1 MELQGPLWEGVF
13 PGLLR
18 QLYVGRRTG
27 ALLLSRDTER
37 RTVHFYVGNIAN
49 AETNVREDWMGEL
62 LVRKGLLKGADLMR
76 ATGMVHRHGK
86 RLGEVLVEMG
96 LLDREGLG
104 EVVAF
109 HADVVLSRVF
119 AWTEG
124 QYEFREDF
132 GRALDA
138 DELTL
143 PYSTG
148 DLILRASR
156 SVQDPDVVR
165 YRLGDLERLVAL
177 SRDPLLRFQRLN
189 LTAVDGCVLARVD
202 GRTSAG
208 EIVLATRLVPEEVR
222 TSLFALLNTGIVE
235 YVGAT
240 GRGGRA
246 ATRVHPPAAAGSP
259 GPRLPP
265 ASPSAPAA
273 GEVPPPAGRA
283 GPVDSRTAPDAP
295 VRGEPSIVLS
305 REPIREDDRVPLA
318 RPDVPPGSE
327 PGPAAP
333 PPAAERPAPPPI
345 EARRAEI
352 LEAYASLATRTHF
365 ELLGLTPE
373 ADDARLREAYFRVA
387 KRFHPD
393 AHHEPGLSDL
403 RDKLEAVFIRLGEV
417 YETLRS
423 PRLRA
428 RYERELARPAAAG
441 EGKAAPAD
449 AELPEDTI
457 ARAAESIVRER
468 YWEALPL
475 LERAIP
481 RTSGGV
487 RQRGRVL
494 LARIYARDPDWV
506 GQAEE
511 LLQSVLQDEPGNT
524 DVHFYLGLIYEH
536 QGLVERALAAFRKVL
551 ELEPQS
557 KDARARVAELQQIA
571 AAPEGGSPRQRGLGN
586 R

>member
-1 MELQGPLWEGVF
+1 MESQGSLWEGVL

-27 ALLLSRDTER
+27 ALVLSRETER

-49 AETNVREDWMGEL
+49 AETNVREDRMGEM
-62 LVRKGLLKGADLMR
+62 LVRKGLLSEADLMR
-76 ATGMVHRHGK
+76 ATGMIHRDRK
-86 RLGEVLVEMG
+86 RLGEVLVEMR
-96 LLDREGLG
+96 LLDREGLRQ
-104 EVVAF
+104 VVAF

-177 SRDPLLRFQRLN
+177 SRDPLLRFQRLSLN
-189 LTAVDGCVLARVD
+189 AVDGCVLARVD

-222 TSLFALLNTGIVE
+222 ASLFALLNTGTIE
-235 YVGAT
+235 YVGAA
-240 GRGGRA
+240 GRGSRA
-246 ATRVHPPAAAGSP
+246 AARVRPVIPSGPP
-259 GPRLPP
+259 GPELPP
-265 ASPSAPAA
+265 GSASAPAG
-273 GEVPPPAGRA
+273 GEVAPPPR
-283 GPVDSRTAPDAP
+283 PS
-295 VRGEPSIVLS
+295 VRSEPSIVLS
-305 REPIREDDRVPLA
+305 RGPIREDDAAPLA

-327 PGPAAP
+327 PGTAAP
-333 PPAAERPAPPPI
+333 PPTAEPPAPPPT

-352 LEAYASLATRTHF
+352 LEAYESLATRTHF

-373 ADDARLREAYFRVA
+373 ADDAELREAYFRVA

-393 AHHEPGLSDL
+393 AHHDPGLSDL
-403 RDKLEAVFIRLGEV
+403 RDKLEAVFVRLGEV

-428 RYERELARPAAAG
+428 RYERELARPSVAG
-441 EGKAAPAD
+441 GGPSAPAN
-449 AELPEDTI
+449 AELPEDAI
-457 ARAAESIVRER
+457 ARAAECIVRER

-481 RTSGGV
+481 RASGGV

-511 LLQSVLQDEPGNT
+511 LLLSVLQDEPGNT
-524 DVHFYLGLIYEH
+524 EVHYYLGLIYEH
-536 QGLVERALAAFRKVL
+536 QGQVERALSAFLKVL

-557 KDARARVAELQQIA
+557 QDVRARVAELQQIA
-571 AAPEGGSPRQRGLGN
+571 DAPEGGGSAKSRPA
-586 R
+586 

>member
-1 MELQGPLWEGVF
+1 MESQGSLWEGVL

-27 ALLLSRDTER
+27 ALVLSRETER

-49 AETNVREDWMGEL
+49 AETNVREDRMGEM
-62 LVRKGLLKGADLMR
+62 LVRKGLLSGADLMR
-76 ATGMVHRHGK
+76 ATGLIHRDRK
-86 RLGEVLVEMG
+86 RLGEVLMEMG
-96 LLDREGLG
+96 LLDREGLR

-132 GRALDA
+132 GRELDA
-138 DELTL
+138 AELTL

-189 LTAVDGCVLARVD
+189 LSAVDGCVLARVD

-222 TSLFALLNTGIVE
+222 SSLFALLNTGTIE
-235 YVGAT
+235 YVEAT
-240 GRGGRA
+240 GRGARPA
-246 ATRVHPPAAAGSP
+246 APARPPAATAGLARP
-259 GPRLPP
+259 TLPS
-265 ASPSAPAA
+265 ASPSAPAG
-273 GEVPPPAGRA
+273 GELPPLAARA
-283 GPVDSRTAPDAP
+283 GPVDSLTVPHAPA
-295 VRGEPSIVLS
+295 RSEPSIVLS
-305 REPIREDDRVPLA
+305 REPVPEDDRVPLA

-327 PGPAAP
+327 PGTAAP
-333 PPAAERPAPPPI
+333 QSAAERPAPPPI

-352 LEAYASLATRTHF
+352 REAYESLATRTHF

-373 ADDARLREAYFRVA
+373 ADDAQLREAYFRVA

-393 AHHEPGLSDL
+393 AHHDSGLSDL
-403 RDKLEAVFIRLGEV
+403 RDKLEAVFVRLGEV

-428 RYERELARPAAAG
+428 RYERELARPTAG
-441 EGKAAPAD
+441 ESEAAPAD
-449 AELPEDTI
+449 SELPEDTI
-457 ARAAESIVRER
+457 ARASECIVRER

-481 RTSGGV
+481 RASGGV

-536 QGLVERALAAFRKVL
+536 QGKVDRALDAFRKVL

-557 KDARARVAELQQIA
+557 HDARARVVELEQMA
-571 AAPEGGSPRQRGLGN
+571 VAPERGSPRPRLGD

>member
-1 MELQGPLWEGVF
+1 MESQGPLWEGVL

-18 QLYVGRRTG
+18 HLYVGRRTG
-27 ALLLSRDTER
+27 ALLLSRDTDR

-49 AETNVREDWMGEL
+49 AETNVREDRMGDL
-62 LVRKGLLKGADLMR
+62 LVRKGLLTAADLMQ
-76 ATGMVHRHGK
+76 ATGIVHRDGK
-86 RLGEVLVEMG
+86 RLGRVLVEMG
-96 LLDREGLG
+96 LLDGEGLR

-109 HADVVLSRVF
+109 HADFVLSRAF

-124 QYEFREDF
+124 QYEFREEL

-138 DELTL
+138 EELTL

-165 YRLGDLERLVAL
+165 YRLGDLDRLVAL

-208 EIVLATRLVPEEVR
+208 EIVEAAGLVPEEVR
-222 TSLFALLNTGIVE
+222 TSLFALLNTGTIE
-235 YVGAT
+235 HVGAS
-240 GRGGRA
+240 GGRA
-246 ATRVHPPAAAGSP
+246 RAAARVRPPAAP
-259 GPRLPP
+259 GPAGRRLPS
-265 ASPSAPAA
+265 ASPTAPAA
-273 GEVPPPAGRA
+273 GEAPPPAGRK
-283 GPVDSRTAPDAP
+283 GPVDPLTAPHAHA
-295 VRGEPSIVLS
+295 RGEPSIVLS
-305 REPIREDDRVPLA
+305 REPAREDETAPLA

-327 PGPAAP
+327 PGPATP
-333 PPAAERPAPPPI
+333 PPAASPPVPAPI

-403 RDKLEAVFIRLGEV
+403 REKLEAVFIHLGEV

-428 RYERELARPAAAG
+428 RYERELARPPAAG
-441 EGKAAPAD
+441 EGGAAPEEP
-449 AELPEDTI
+449 ELPEDTI
-457 ARAAESIVRER
+457 ARAAECVVRER

-481 RTSGGV
+481 RASGGV

-511 LLQSVLQDEPGNT
+511 LLLSVLQDEPGNT

-536 QGLVERALAAFRKVL
+536 QGLVERALAAFRRIL

-557 KDARARVAELQQIA
+557 TDARDRVAELQQRTD
-571 AAPEGGSPRQRGLGN
+571 APDGGPRRPGS